1 MAKYSIDVDDV
12 LADYRPARS
21 QVARD
26 LGLPS
31 LSFPLGLAPDA
42 VDALVQERQATNH
55 AAVRDWITDHLE
67 EFFDGL
73 KCLLGEDDRHAIY
86 RAAAEGDELFFVSS
100 RSYSGAERIT
110 TDTTEVLME
119 ITQAWLL
126 GQSLPAYDHV
136 ILTPDKANVMIE
148 RGIAYHLDD
157 QVAHVTNIS
166 LRSKA
171 DVYLLKRPYNQH
183 IVIWHLDQ
191 PDDYHT
197 TAGAFGVNEVESVA
211 EYISLTVG
219 RPS

>member
-12 LADYRPARS
+12 LADYLPARS

-26 LGLPS
+26 LGLPP
-31 LSFPLGLAPDA
+31 LSFPLDIAHDA
-42 VDALVQERQATNH
+42 VDALVQERQAANH
-55 AAVRDWITDHLE
+55 VAIRDWITDHLE
-67 EFFDGL
+67 EFFSGL
-73 KCLLGEDDRHAIY
+73 KCLLGEDDRASIY
-86 RAAAEGDELFFVSS
+86 RAAAQGHELFFVSS
-100 RSYSGAERIT
+100 RSYSGAERISMVGSEVLREI
-110 TDTTEVLME
+110 TTE
-119 ITQAWLL
+119 WLL
-126 GQSLPAYDHV
+126 SEGLPADNHV
-136 ILTPDKANVMIE
+136 ILTSDKANVMIE

-157 QVAHVTNIS
+157 QVAHVTNVS

-183 IVIWHLDQ
+183 IVIQNPDQ
-191 PDDYHT
+191 PDDHHT